1 MNYNNLFFSLSLI
14 FLFPFT
20 LRVVNNRCSLKE
32 KSFVKVNQCIKNH
45 SKSNKKNSLRASSK
59 LPISH
64 NRIQIN
70 IVDTEVIDFNYKN
83 NNNYHTGFIKPVRG
97 CVNSRFG
104 NRNSGNHCGIDL
116 HLRTGD
122 TVYASNFG
130 KVRFSKYHKGG
141 YGNLIVLSHSNGIE
155 TYYAHLSKF
164 LVSNETEVKVG
175 QAIGLGG
182 STGRSSGPHLH
193 FEIRMDG
200 KTINPERFIF
210 FGGKNLVKRDIE
222 KIKAARQITPII
234 DLIETE
240 TLINK
245 RKVILL
251 GSSISKS
258 TGFLANLK
266 FEGDSTII
274 TDNPRI
280 VSVTINE
287 NFIKGTFIPSSFVS
301 NQRLASLVSVAV
313 AYKRP
318 HSSKVEVL
326 KGLLKVVN

>member
-1 MNYNNLFFSLSLI
+1 M
-14 FLFPFT
+14 
-20 LRVVNNRCSLKE
+20 
-32 KSFVKVNQCIKNH
+32 KVNPHIKIH
-45 SKSNKKNSLRASSK
+45 SKSNKKNSLCTLSK
-59 LPISH
+59 LPISD
-64 NRIQIN
+64 NSIQIS
-70 IVDTEVIDFNYKN
+70 ILDSKFKDFIYQINT
-83 NNNYHTGFIKPVRG
+83 NYHTGFVKPVRG

-104 NRNSGNHCGIDL
+104 IRNSGNHCGIDL

-130 KVRFSKYHKGG
+130 KVRYSKYHKGG

-193 FEIRMDG
+193 FEIRMNG
-200 KTINPERFIF
+200 KTINPERFIY
-210 FGGKNLVKRDIE
+210 FGGRNLVKRDIE

-234 DLIETE
+234 DLIEAE
-240 TLINK
+240 TIINK

-266 FEGDSTII
+266 FEGDSTLI

-287 NFIKGTFIPSSFVS
+287 NFIKGTFVPSSIVS
-301 NQRLASLVSVAV
+301 NHRLASLVSVAV
-313 AYKRP
+313 SYKRP
-318 HSSKVEVL
+318 HSSKVEVV

>member
-1 MNYNNLFFSLSLI
+1 
-14 FLFPFT
+14 
-20 LRVVNNRCSLKE
+20 VKE
-32 KSFVKVNQCIKNH
+32 KSFVKVNPHIKIH
-45 SKSNKKNSLRASSK
+45 SKSNKKNSLCTLSK
-59 LPISH
+59 LPISD
-64 NRIQIN
+64 NSIQIS
-70 IVDTEVIDFNYKN
+70 ILDSKFKDFIYQINT
-83 NNNYHTGFIKPVRG
+83 NYHTGFLKPVRG

-104 NRNSGNHCGIDL
+104 IRNSGNHCGIDL

-130 KVRFSKYHKGG
+130 KVRYSKYHKGG
-141 YGNLIVLSHSNGIE
+141 YGNLIVLTHLNGIE

-193 FEIRMDG
+193 FEIRMNG
-200 KTINPERFIF
+200 KTINPERFIY
-210 FGGKNLVKRDIE
+210 FGGRNLVKKDIE
-222 KIKAARQITPII
+222 KIKTVSQINPIL
-234 DLIETE
+234 DLIKTE
-240 TLINK
+240 PLINR

-266 FEGDSTII
+266 FDGDSTII

-280 VSVTINE
+280 ISVTINE
-287 NFIKGTFIPSSFVS
+287 NFIKGSLIPSSLVINDRLGSTVPVTVS
-301 NQRLASLVSVAV
+301 
-313 AYKRP
+313 YKRP
-318 HSSKVEVL
+318 NSLKVEVV
-326 KGLLKVVN
+326 KGVLKVVN

>member
-1 MNYNNLFFSLSLI
+1 
-14 FLFPFT
+14 
-20 LRVVNNRCSLKE
+20 
-32 KSFVKVNQCIKNH
+32 
-45 SKSNKKNSLRASSK
+45 
-59 LPISH
+59 
-64 NRIQIN
+64 
-70 IVDTEVIDFNYKN
+70 
-83 NNNYHTGFIKPVRG
+83 
-97 CVNSRFG
+97 
-104 NRNSGNHCGIDL
+104 
-116 HLRTGD
+116 
-122 TVYASNFG
+122 
-130 KVRFSKYHKGG
+130 
-141 YGNLIVLSHSNGIE
+141 
-155 TYYAHLSKF
+155 LSKF

-200 KTINPERFIF
+200 KTINPERFIY
-210 FGGKNLVKRDIE
+210 FGGRNLVKRDIE

-287 NFIKGTFIPSSFVS
+287 NFIKGTFIPSSLVS